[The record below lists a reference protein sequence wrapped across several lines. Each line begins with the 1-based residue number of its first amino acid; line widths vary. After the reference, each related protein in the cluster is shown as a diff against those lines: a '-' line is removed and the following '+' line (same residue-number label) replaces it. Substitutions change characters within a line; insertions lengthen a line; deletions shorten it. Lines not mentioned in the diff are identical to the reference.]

1 MGQRGALNKLIISF
15 TAALLNTSL
24 PLQLRFTVAGDCIE
38 GKTVHSFDLAEKNYK
53 KQQLLGR
60 NLIKTLEEHCHSQ
73 QFLEHGI
80 VAGFDCSFYVTACAF
95 RAGRDTDDEVC

>member
-38 GKTVHSFDLAEKNYK
+38 GKTVHSFDLAEEK
-53 KQQLLGR
+53 KLQKTTTVWQELNKDSG
-60 NLIKTLEEHCHSQ
+60 KTLPQSAV
-73 QFLEHGI
+73 L
-80 VAGFDCSFYVTACAF
+80 
-95 RAGRDTDDEVC
+95 RARNCCRL